1 MDFKE
6 VLNILYDTLVFLWL
20 SVVYITESFVLSLI
34 PRKYRSKSIQGEV
47 ALVTGGAGGLGKL
60 IALKLAALGTH
71 VVIWD
76 INKSGIKDVVDEIKS
91 QGGKC
96 TGYFCDISNKEE
108 IYRVAKTVQVE
119 VGNITI
125 IVNNAGYV
133 CGKTFMNL
141 PDDEIEKTF
150 KVNIL
155 SHYWVNKSIRLFK
168 YLFTNSFLLNFYNK
182 IFNNLQINKSFMKEM
197 MKENH
202 GHIVTIASVAGLLG
216 TYNCTDYSATKFA
229 AIGYHE
235 SLLTELKVHGYHGI
249 NTTLVCPYFINTGMF
264 PGVKPRLLPML
275 EPEYVAD
282 EVVAGILTNQINVTM
297 PISTK
302 YFLPLKSWLPP
313 KLCWALMY
321 NIIKGP
327 QTMMMLQ
334 KNENMHNYDR
344 INKY

>member
-6 VLNILYDTLVFLWL
+6 GLHFLYDSLIFLWL
-20 SVVYITESFVLSLI
+20 SVVYITESLILSLI
-34 PRKYRSKSIQGEV
+34 PRKYRSKSIQGEI
-47 ALVTGGAGGLGKL
+47 ALVTGGAGGLGRL
-60 IALKLAALGTH
+60 IASKLASLGAH

-76 INKSGIKDVVDEIKS
+76 INKLGIKDIVDEIKS

-96 TGYFCDISNKEE
+96 TGYVCDISNRED
-108 IYRVAKTVQVE
+108 IYRVAKTVQIE
-119 VGNITI
+119 VGN
-125 IVNNAGYV
+125 
-133 CGKTFMNL
+133 
-141 PDDEIEKTF
+141 
-150 KVNIL
+150 
-155 SHYWVNKSIRLFK
+155 
-168 YLFTNSFLLNFYNK
+168 
-182 IFNNLQINKSFMKEM
+182 INKSFMKEM

-235 SLLTELKVHGYHGI
+235 SLFTELKVHGYHGI

-275 EPEYVAD
+275 EPEYVAN
-282 EVVAGILTNQINVTM
+282 EVIAGILTNQINVTM
-297 PISTK
+297 PLSTK

-344 INKY
+344 LKNY